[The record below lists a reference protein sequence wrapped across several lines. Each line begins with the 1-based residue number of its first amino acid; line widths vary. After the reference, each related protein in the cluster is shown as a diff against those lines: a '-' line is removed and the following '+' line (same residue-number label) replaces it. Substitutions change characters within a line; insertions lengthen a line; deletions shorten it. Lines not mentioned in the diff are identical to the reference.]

1 MKNVKQKFLQRP
13 FLQNDHQ
20 GFPENVEVRLI
31 DKKQTSV
38 YTSVYLDG
46 LNIESALC
54 LLHTFI
60 ITFSSYCL
68 ALIDTVLTS

>member
-1 MKNVKQKFLQRP
+1 MDNVKQKFLRRP

-20 GFPENVEVRLI
+20 GFPENVEVRLT

-46 LNIESALC
+46 LNIESA
-54 LLHTFI
+54 
-60 ITFSSYCL
+60 Y
-68 ALIDTVLTS
+68 

>member
-1 MKNVKQKFLQRP
+1 MLESVKRVVTWKMSNRN

-20 GFPENVEVRLI
+20 GFPENVEVRLT

-46 LNIESALC
+46 LNIESA
-54 LLHTFI
+54 
-60 ITFSSYCL
+60 Y
-68 ALIDTVLTS
+68 

>member
-1 MKNVKQKFLQRP
+1 MENVKQKFLQRP

-31 DKKQTSV
+31 DKKQTSC

-46 LNIESALC
+46 LNIESA
-54 LLHTFI
+54 
-60 ITFSSYCL
+60 Y
-68 ALIDTVLTS
+68 